1 MELAMQLN
9 SVNKVSV
16 LDEIIDNA
24 VELPIE
30 GQDFLLMIAK
40 SMRYTRD
47 CVIRQIEA
55 DQSLKSPKQTA

>member
-1 MELAMQLN
+1 MAMQLN